1 MDAVEFVV
9 SKSSCFQQLM
19 RNYHMQFLKSVK
31 QKLQAFDLFILLS
44 AFLYGNLFVI
54 TFSQLHWG
62 FVLISCIVLFVE
74 FSNKVLYSSF
84 FEKQGK
90 PQTADFLGSP
100 NTQKPFN
107 SCDPKFTNQNEAV
120 ETLSKISFWAQ
131 RRQVSFVFSKQN
143 TEKKSI
149 KPTFRHGLLL
159 NTLKRGF
166 LLGFFIEAFKVGS

>member
-1 MDAVEFVV
+1 
-9 SKSSCFQQLM
+9 
-19 RNYHMQFLKSVK
+19 MQFLKSVK

-54 TFSQLHWG
+54 SFSQLHWG

-74 FSNKVLYSSF
+74 LSNKILYNSF
-84 FEKQGK
+84 WEKKTQ
-90 PQTADFLGSP
+90 
-100 NTQKPFN
+100 NTQK
-107 SCDPKFTNQNEAV
+107 E
-120 ETLSKISFWAQ
+120 
-131 RRQVSFVFSKQN
+131 
-143 TEKKSI
+143 SI